1 MYFFNNENLCKLQ
14 YMKEAVS
21 NYFRK
26 RRFWFFT
33 NFMHQAVPNN
43 RSVKILD
50 IGGTQQYW
58 QKMGFIMGP
67 QTEIILLNLYKNE
80 VNEPGFTSIVGD
92 ACNLTGINDQS
103 FDIVFSNSVI
113 EHLYTKGQQQKM
125 ANEVARVGKSY
136 FIQTPNKYFPIEPH
150 WLFPLFQFLPFALQV
165 FLTQHFTLGNIKKA
179 NSKEAAINLV
189 KEVRL
194 LSKKEFTFLFND
206 AKIYKEKILG
216 VTKSFTAYKIANKE

>member
-1 MYFFNNENLCKLQ
+1 
-14 YMKEAVS
+14 MKEAVS

-26 RRFWFFT
+26 RRFGFFT
-33 NFMHQAVPNN
+33 NFLNQVALSNKPL
-43 RSVKILD
+43 RILD

-58 QKMGFIMGP
+58 LNMGLVLRTN
-67 QTEIILLNLYKNE
+67 TEIVLLNLYKNQ
-80 VNEPGFTSIVGD
+80 VTEPGFSSIVGD
-92 ACNLTGINDQS
+92 ACNLTGISDQS

-113 EHLYTKGQQQKM
+113 EHLYTKEQQQKM

-150 WLFPLFQFLPFALQV
+150 WLFPLFQFLPFTIQV

-179 NSKEAAINLV
+179 NTREAAVHLV

-194 LSKKEFTFLFND
+194 LSKKEFALFFKD
-206 AKIYKEKILG
+206 AKIYNEKILG
-216 VTKSFTAYKIANKE
+216 ITKSFTAYKIAHQK